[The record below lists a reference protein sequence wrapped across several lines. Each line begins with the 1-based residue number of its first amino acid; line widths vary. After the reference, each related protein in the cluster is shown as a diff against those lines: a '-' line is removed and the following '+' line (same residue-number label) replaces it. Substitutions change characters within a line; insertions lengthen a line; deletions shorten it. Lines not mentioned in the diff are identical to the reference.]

1 VGASLTL
8 AGALVFSLPAPAQQ
22 PPDCSVPEFT
32 TAKQTVSGSITV
44 RAGKTCSFETGG
56 LVGKYLFEP
65 GRRIGLFE
73 AEIVQAPRRG
83 TAAIEG
89 SRVIYTPNKAYTG
102 ADRFTFTRLE
112 LALCSTTYR
121 RTVVMRVTVV
131 P

>member
-1 VGASLTL
+1 M
-8 AGALVFSLPAPAQQ
+8 PAPAQQ

-56 LVGKYLFEP
+56 LVGKYLVEA

-73 AEIVQAPRRG
+73 AEIVQAPRHG
-83 TAAIEG
+83 TPAIRG
-89 SRVIYTPNKAYTG
+89 SRVTYTPAKGYTG
-102 ADRFTFTRLE
+102 ADQFTYMRHILNRCG
-112 LALCSTTYR
+112 APAPQ
-121 RTVVMRVTVV
+121 TVVMRVTVV